1 MNLINNY
8 IIMNLILLHFLPDD
22 IVNLIYSKVYYT
34 QSKEL
39 LQDIRNFK
47 IAKQR
52 ISHLSDSNII
62 NNLYNINYNHYNIKI
77 PKIPKYLFN
86 DKFISD
92 YITNRKIMINLYL
105 AKNDIE
111 ARNKIV
117 YLLTY

>member
-8 IIMNLILLHFLPDD
+8 LIMNLILLHFLPDD

-52 ISHLSDSNII
+52 INHLSDSNII

-86 DKFISD
+86 DKFVSD

-105 AKNDIE
+105 AKNDIK

-117 YLLTY
+117 YLLTF